1 MSKVLFV
8 DDERDLVTCARIFF
22 EEAGYEFIGV
32 FDGMQAIEKARR
44 ERPDLV
50 CLDVTMPLMSGWDV
64 LEILQEDPQTAE
76 IPVLMLTG
84 QSAGQ
89 DKARGWNLGCTW
101 YHTKPFD
108 FDELLIVVKR
118 ILDVTAG

>member
-8 DDERDLVTCARIFF
+8 DDERDLVACAKIFF
-22 EEAGYEFIGV
+22 EEAGYEFIGA
-32 FDGMQAIEKARR
+32 FDGMQGIEKARQ

-50 CLDVTMPLMSGWDV
+50 CLDVTMPRMTGWDV

-84 QSAGQ
+84 QSQ
-89 DKARGWNLGCTW
+89 DKDKARAWNLGCTW

-108 FDELLIVVKR
+108 FDELLVVVQR